1 MPVTTSARP
10 EAASPAV
17 AVAAPQRSRTVV
29 IRLLSRYGIIAVFLL
44 LCVVLSLAN
53 EYFLTWGN
61 WANVLRQTSINGILA
76 IGMTFV
82 ILCGGIDLSV
92 GSVLALAG
100 MVAASLVT
108 GLSAQPPLLAIAA
121 GILAGTAL
129 GSVNGLLVARLS
141 VPPFVATLGMLS
153 VARGLTFIYSDG
165 MPIPNLSPGFRFI
178 GQGDVFRVPMPVII
192 LLGVFAVF
200 YFLLTYTTYGRY
212 VYAVGGSEKSAKT
225 SGINT
230 RLITFSVYAI
240 SGALAGLAGQILAA
254 RTTSALPQAGIA
266 YELDAIA
273 AVVIG
278 GTSLSKGGV
287 GSLVGTLFGA
297 LIIGVINNG
306 LDLMGVSSYYQQ
318 VIKGIIIVAAVLLDA
333 FTRKRQA

>member
-1 MPVTTSARP
+1 MRMTGSLSPSAGLARVRL
-10 EAASPAV
+10 A
-17 AVAAPQRSRTVV
+17 
-29 IRLLSRYGIIAVFLL
+29 RLLARYGIVVAFFVLCALL
-44 LCVVLSLAN
+44 SFAN

-76 IGMTFV
+76 IGMTYV
-82 ILCGGIDLSV
+82 ILSGGIDLSV
-92 GSVLALAG
+92 GSMLALCG
-100 MVAASLVT
+100 MVAGSLVT
-108 GLSAQPPLLAIAA
+108 GVGARPPMVA
-121 GILAGTAL
+121 ILAGIATGIVL
-129 GSVNGLLVARLS
+129 GAVNGLLVARLS

-165 MPIPNLSPGFRFI
+165 MPIPNLSAGFRFI
-178 GQGDVFRVPMPVII
+178 GQGDLFGVPMPII
-192 LLGVFAVF
+192 LLLAVFSVF
-200 YFLLTYTTYGRY
+200 YFVLAYTTYGRY

-225 SGINT
+225 SGIST
-230 RLITFSVYAI
+230 RAITFSVYVI
-240 SGALAGLAGQILAA
+240 CGGLAGLAGMILAA
-254 RTTSALPQAGIA
+254 RTTSALPQAGVS

-278 GTSLSKGGV
+278 GTSLSTGGV

-318 VIKGIIIVAAVLLDA
+318 VIKGLIIVAAVLLDT
-333 FTRKRQA
+333 FTRRRQA